1 MSRFVILESSL
12 PDGSERVLWFRSK
25 IMSSISPISKTFFR
39 LQRSDERNRKGF
51 LLPLLMLVLLLL
63 NEVDPDVGMD
73 SVGWREGRRRTRIAN
88 FIQNSG
94 ERFSARQEGELS
106 RGLISSRDDSTKIA
120 TCVDIH

>member
-39 LQRSDERNRKGF
+39 LQSSDERKRKGF
-51 LLPLLMLVLLLL
+51 LRPLLMLVLLLL
-63 NEVDPDVGMD
+63 NEVDPDVGMG

-106 RGLISSRDDSTKIA
+106 RGLIAAGTIA
-120 TCVDIH
+120 LK